1 MREKGV
7 KLRLVLLI
15 MLITIVIGQVVPT
28 MAFAEGNTVYTSAV
42 TYEPKRQK
50 YAIAPQALYKDAN
63 FYNQYVKTEAKWAFN
78 SITYFT
84 DGALNYNT
92 EKLNYNQ
99 TFSKDFSLWDPVMG
113 NLCGKGQIWYN
124 LRSNLANAESSILGS
139 KIGIQ
144 EAQTPHYSY
153 YSLEDTSSFNTFGDM
168 DYWNHKATSLK
179 IAFVK
184 TGERKNT
191 RVKNVSLVFADADNP
206 KISSIYATDIDGNA
220 KTSFGKNDEYVY
232 IHVKFDEYIRFSDSS
247 ANHADVYLK
256 LKVAQN
262 GGNQVTGAD
271 QRASLISLKDD
282 TLSFRYKIPESIR
295 DVKTDHFIYGF
306 EGMYDANNKN
316 VLNAGDSAYPLRV
329 LTATGELGGHYA
341 PGLIP
346 YTSKSLITDLAG
358 NPSGST
364 SVPNPNAA
372 IHIDIASPAVKKVE
386 FTAVGDKSQYIGA
399 GG

>member
-1 MREKGV
+1 M
-7 KLRLVLLI
+7 
-15 MLITIVIGQVVPT
+15 
-28 MAFAEGNTVYTSAV
+28 
-42 TYEPKRQK
+42 
-50 YAIAPQALYKDAN
+50 
-63 FYNQYVKTEAKWAFN
+63 
-78 SITYFT
+78 
-84 DGALNYNT
+84 
-92 EKLNYNQ
+92 
-99 TFSKDFSLWDPVMG
+99 
-113 NLCGKGQIWYN
+113 
-124 LRSNLANAESSILGS
+124 
-139 KIGIQ
+139 
-144 EAQTPHYSY
+144 
-153 YSLEDTSSFNTFGDM
+153 
-168 DYWNHKATSLK
+168 
-179 IAFVK
+179 
-184 TGERKNT
+184 
-191 RVKNVSLVFADADNP
+191 VFADADNP

-346 YTSKSLITDLAG
+346 YTSKSLITDLA
-358 NPSGST
+358 
-364 SVPNPNAA
+364 A
-372 IHIDIASPAVKKVE
+372 ILRVLQLSKP
-386 FTAVGDKSQYIGA
+386 
-399 GG
+399 